1 MNYLMQVQ
9 SNKVWRM
16 NVTTYDQ
23 EWNLLLLD
31 NELYIGSVMCLFG
44 LTFCVLRR
52 RWYTI
57 DMSILKSLVL
67 CILIE
72 WRSGRL
78 SDDWLRPLP
87 QLMIGPLPQ
96 SVHPVWSR
104 RVHSWSRPLP
114 CWSLARA
121 DSTGSSSVCRKS
133 PPGPACPLAHRTRF
147 ECRHRQTSTLAV
159 KTCCRMLHVVYTCTC
174 RLWLY
179 ILVCNYTTSV

>member
-1 MNYLMQVQ
+1 MKDANNLKIQMNYLMQVQ

-78 SDDWLRPLP
+78 SDDWLQPLP

-96 SVHPVWSR
+96 SVHLKIQAIV
-104 RVHSWSRPLP
+104 LIKFYLI
-114 CWSLARA
+114 CQK
-121 DSTGSSSVCRKS
+121 SSSLFLC
-133 PPGPACPLAHRTRF
+133 
-147 ECRHRQTSTLAV
+147 
-159 KTCCRMLHVVYTCTC
+159 
-174 RLWLY
+174 
-179 ILVCNYTTSV
+179 SV

>member
-1 MNYLMQVQ
+1 MKDANNLKIQMNYLMQVQ

-96 SVHPVWSR
+96 SVHLKIQAIVLIKFCLIWQK
-104 RVHSWSRPLP
+104 
-114 CWSLARA
+114 
-121 DSTGSSSVCRKS
+121 SSSLFLC
-133 PPGPACPLAHRTRF
+133 
-147 ECRHRQTSTLAV
+147 
-159 KTCCRMLHVVYTCTC
+159 
-174 RLWLY
+174 
-179 ILVCNYTTSV
+179 SV

>member
-1 MNYLMQVQ
+1 MKDANNLKIQMNYLMQVQ

-96 SVHPVWSR
+96 SVHLKIQAIV
-104 RVHSWSRPLP
+104 LIKFYLI
-114 CWSLARA
+114 CQK
-121 DSTGSSSVCRKS
+121 SSSLFLC
-133 PPGPACPLAHRTRF
+133 
-147 ECRHRQTSTLAV
+147 
-159 KTCCRMLHVVYTCTC
+159 
-174 RLWLY
+174 
-179 ILVCNYTTSV
+179 SV